1 MAIISNGEVVLEG
14 APEETLERLKN
25 SIWSILVKTEEE
37 FAAVSLQFKVVS
49 TKLLGGAHELRIHSE
64 TDPGEGFRQVDP
76 ELEDVYFLTLNTQ
89 RVQ

>member
-1 MAIISNGEVVLEG
+1 VLEG
-14 APEETLERLKN
+14 APAETLERLKN